1 MQGTEG
7 PPCSEDKDRTLGR
20 GESFFLL
27 DRYMLTNSAYN
38 GTTEKCFLKFIKQ
51 MTKMRM
57 KSPAF
62 SVLKF
67 GVLDI
72 FSKIFYL

>member
-1 MQGTEG
+1 MHGTEG
-7 PPCSEDKDRTLGR
+7 TPCSEDKDRTSGV
-20 GESFFLL
+20 GEGAFFLL

-38 GTTEKCFLKFIKQ
+38 GTTEKCFLKFIEQ

-62 SVLKF
+62 SKF
-67 GVLDI
+67 
-72 FSKIFYL
+72 